1 MLAGNIGIPASDV
14 AIKARQDQ
22 IITMELSS
30 FQLMG
35 IQRFHPHIAVLTNIY
50 EAHLDY
56 HESRQAYITAKMRI
70 TENQTSD
77 DFFVVNWNQSELREL
92 SRQSKAK
99 IIPFSTTEVLKNGAY
114 IKDNLLMFQEE
125 VIGKRNAI
133 LLPGEHS
140 VSCNMCG

>member
-1 MLAGNIGIPASDV
+1 LLAGNIGIPASDV

-30 FQLMG
+30 FQLMD

-77 DFFVVNWNQSELREL
+77 DFFVVNSNQSEIL
-92 SRQSKAK
+92 S
-99 IIPFSTTEVLKNGAY
+99 TEMAFKGFEKP
-114 IKDNLLMFQEE
+114 I
-125 VIGKRNAI
+125 I
-133 LLPGEHS
+133 LLADGLDRGIEFSPLKPHLKKYS
-140 VSCNMCG
+140 IW